1 MKTQDQLKN
10 EASPYIIH
18 VSGNIG
24 VVFFFWCV
32 SSDCSLIRGMY
43 VNRSWLW
50 MTILSTAS
58 WRDVCLTT
66 LDADQRCW
74 IQARSAWM
82 SLQRKDPVSSR
93 SYSWIY
99 ACLRCVIDLCPTH
112 DKEQMKKLVFVT
124 SSVTNSCL
132 NLAVHWIAT
141 EECSSQ
147 NTSVN
152 LWLTEHS

>member
-1 MKTQDQLKN
+1 M
-10 EASPYIIH
+10 P
-18 VSGNIG
+18 VSGLHVDLGPTQKWSITIHNSCQWQHRSRL
-24 VVFFFWCV
+24 FFWCV

-50 MTILSTAS
+50 MTILLTAS

-147 NTSVN
+147 NTSV
-152 LWLTEHS
+152 